1 MALTVTVPAAAGI
14 TALAN
19 VPTYTVDGLW
29 VTVPAAAA
37 ITALAQ
43 VPTIA
48 LTDVELI
55 LQENQIFPLASARD
69 AVNDFGGGLCAYS
82 HYEEIDLN
90 VVAGDTAIPIALEL
104 PLGFLIVQVAARV
117 TETITGAA
125 NWQIGT
131 FLNNDQ
137 YIVSNTNLD
146 AGYTVT
152 NCAAF
157 NPAGAAK
164 ADGPI
169 VGGQNE
175 IWITLD
181 APATAGKIRVGVSGF
196 FFRPFTS

>member
-19 VPTYTVDGLW
+19 VPTYTVNGLW

-43 VPTIA
+43 VPTYA
-48 LTDVELI
+48 LTDVEI
-55 LQENQIFPLASARD
+55 VLQEDQIFPLASARD
-69 AVNDFGGGLCAYS
+69 AVNNFGGGLCAYS
-82 HYEEIDLN
+82 YYEEITLSTTGTSN
-90 VVAGDTAIPIALEL
+90 PVALEL

-125 NWQIGT
+125 NWEVGT
-131 FLNNDQ
+131 FLNTDQ
-137 YIVSNTNLD
+137 YIVNDSNLD

-157 NPAGAAK
+157 NPAGATK

-175 IWITLD
+175 IYITTD
-181 APATAGKIRVGVSGF
+181 APATAGKIRVGVSGL